1 MLLLLD
7 AFCLFGHSS
16 PVVRMHITES
26 GLFWSCSRYQE
37 LLIFASEKKK
47 KELHFSNP
55 ELRAIVQGPWW
66 NCFAAIN
73 GSLDNSPSMK
83 RRQLQPSF
91 GASETPP
98 LKHRI
103 LGYFEQYA
111 STDSCILRTRTV
123 QFLWATPMASKYSI
137 VSKNVV
143 KFDCFLKSPFFFLI
157 IKMSQVSWVLFF
169 VVVLFWC
176 HSVGGSAWLNLKL

>member
-1 MLLLLD
+1 MHFVYLVTVLLWLECILQNLD
-7 AFCLFGHSS
+7 YFEA
-16 PVVRMHITES
+16 VVDTRNFS
-26 GLFWSCSRYQE
+26 FLQVKK
-37 LLIFASEKKK
+37 KKK

-176 HSVGGSAWLNLKL
+176 HSVSGSAWLNLKL